1 LVDRTCHHPSTGEI
15 DVSLDPRSELKSGL
29 KRQLK
34 SLVFRVVPRSR
45 YKYNFLLEIADS
57 GSVFD
62 IGCGN
67 DSPKR
72 FKAARP
78 DIRYVGLDIQDCG
91 QNFGPEKDAD
101 EYVVTSP
108 EGFRQAIEDRENLF
122 DAVVSSHNLEHCL
135 DPYGV
140 VPAMARALKPGGRLY
155 LSFPAA
161 HSVRLPSREGSL
173 NFYDD
178 PTHVQPPDFRT
189 VIRLLQEQNI
199 NVDFAA
205 ERYRPPFWVMRGILS
220 EPLSRTRKAVRSGTW
235 ALYGFETIIW
245 GTKVGGS

>member
-1 LVDRTCHHPSTGEI
+1 MN
-15 DVSLDPRSELKSGL
+15 SGL
-29 KRQLK
+29 KRRLK

-45 YKYNFLLEIADS
+45 YKHNFLVEIADN

-67 DSPKR
+67 DSPYR
-72 FKAARP
+72 FKTARP
-78 DIRYVGLDIQDCG
+78 DIRYVGLDVQDCG
-91 QNFGPEKDAD
+91 QSFDPEEYAD

-108 EGFRQAIEDRENLF
+108 EGFRQAIEDRENRF

-140 VPAMARALKPGGRLY
+140 VPAMARALRPGGRLY
-155 LSFPAA
+155 LSFPSA
-161 HSVRLPSREGSL
+161 HSVHLPSREGSL

-178 PTHVQPPDFRT
+178 PTHVAPPDFRT
-189 VIRLLQEQNI
+189 VIRLLHEENI
-199 NVDFAA
+199 EVDFAA
-205 ERYRPPFWVMRGILS
+205 ERYRPPFWVMRGVLS
-220 EPLSRTRKAVRSGTW
+220 EPLSRARKTVGSGTW

-245 GTKVGGS
+245 GTKAGSS